1 MEHHCTINGT
11 DAAYWEYNAD
21 KTPTLL
27 LIHGFRGTHHGLLK
41 IAKQLP
47 DYRLVIPDLPGFGK
61 SAAMPHE
68 HSLEAYVEWLHAFRH
83 TVDTAKQSYIVGHS
97 FGTIV
102 VSHYA
107 AAHPAS
113 VKKIVL
119 INPIGS
125 PALRNEQ
132 RFITQF
138 VILYYWLGRKLP
150 ASAARAWISAKPLT
164 KAMSVTMRKS
174 KDRTIRRYIDSEH
187 YAHYSSFASPRQ
199 LAEVFYA
206 SVNNDVSQVAEE
218 LHAPTLMIA
227 GDKDAL
233 TSLAKQRQLHARIA
247 DAKLVVINNVGH
259 LTHYETPD
267 QVASAIKRFI
277 A

>member
-1 MEHHCTINGT
+1 MEQHCTINGR
-11 DAAYWEYNAD
+11 DVAYWEYNAG

-41 IAKQLP
+41 IAEQLP
-47 DYRLVIPDLPGFGK
+47 NYRLIVPDLPGFGD
-61 SAAMPHE
+61 SEALSNE
-68 HSLEAYVEWLHAFRH
+68 HSLDNYVAWLHEFRAL
-83 TVDTAKQSYIVGHS
+83 VDSAKQSYIVGHS

-150 ASAARAWISAKPLT
+150 DSAARAWISAKPLT

-174 KDRTIRRYIDSEH
+174 KNRTIRRYIDSEH

-206 SVNNDVSQVAEE
+206 SVNNDVSQVAKD
-218 LHAPTLMIA
+218 LRVPTLMIV

-233 TSLAKQRQLHARIA
+233 TSLTKQRQLHSQIA
-247 DAKLVVINNVGH
+247 DAKLVVIKDVGH

-267 QVASAIKRFI
+267 QVAKAINEFI

>member
-1 MEHHCTINGT
+1 MEKHCTIDGA
-11 DAAYWEYNAD
+11 DVAYWEYNAT
-21 KTPTLL
+21 KTKTLIL
-27 LIHGFRGTHHGLLK
+27 VHGFRGTHHGLLK
-41 IAKQLP
+41 IAEGLG
-47 DYRLVIPDLPGFGK
+47 DYRLIIPDLPGFGD
-61 SAAMPHE
+61 SQAMAGE
-68 HSLEAYVEWLHAFRH
+68 HSLENYVEWLRTFRAQ
-83 TVDTAKQSYIVGHS
+83 VDTAKQSYIVGHS

-107 AAHPAS
+107 ATHPAT
-113 VKKIVL
+113 VRKIVL

-125 PALRNEQ
+125 PALHNEQ

-199 LAEVFYA
+199 LAEVFHA
-206 SVNNDVSQVAEE
+206 SVSNDVSQVAEE
-218 LHAPTLMIA
+218 LSMPTLMIV

-233 TSLAKQRQLHARIA
+233 TSLAKQRALHKRMPNAQLA
-247 DAKLVVINNVGH
+247 VISDVGH
-259 LTHYETPD
+259 LTHYETPG
-267 QVASAIKRFI
+267 QVAKAIIKFI